1 MPQNDSKTTG
11 PASPATLADE
21 HIVTERKLPRRSFF
35 IAAGA
40 LVAGSAALVACGN
53 SSGQGR
59 SDPDRD
65 KHAAASRPDPD
76 QKRPDPDQTKAAPRP
91 DPDQKKP
98 DSDPQRPP
106 PQ

>member
-1 MPQNDSKTTG
+1 MPQSDSNGTE
-11 PASPATLADE
+11 PAAPATLTDE

-40 LVAGSAALVACGN
+40 LVAGSALVACGN
-53 SSGQGR
+53 NSGQGR
-59 SDPDRD
+59 SDPDRARS
-65 KHAAASRPDPD
+65 AAQSRPDAD
-76 QKRPDPDQTKAAPRP
+76 QKRSDPDQTKAAPRP

-98 DSDPQRPP
+98 ADPQRPP